1 MLTAQVCLGLIRY
14 GEIGSTLGRGLRQS
28 GLVSI
33 AAYDKCAFDGPFA
46 DPIQRRARE
55 VGVTLVNSPAELAED
70 ATLILGVTP
79 GSASIG
85 SAVAFAPHLT
95 PAHVFLDVASAT
107 PNVKQ
112 AVARELAASKA
123 RPGDAS
129 ILGTPRDGHRLPILT
144 SGPAAQSMRDQMV
157 PCGMNITLAG
167 PEIGAASGI
176 KILRSVVMK
185 GLEALVLECVLGARH
200 DGVDTTVLTPPGK
213 ALSCPFSDTV
223 NALLTTT
230 FIHAAR
236 RAEEAAMSA
245 EALADAG
252 IEPLVTRAV
261 AERLEWVA
269 RRTQGTPRRIGAGE
283 MARRRR
289 RHRGPLS
296 NRTLVT
302 DRQRKR
308 RRE

>member
-1 MLTAQVCLGLIRY
+1 MPTAQVHLGLIGY
-14 GEIGSTLGRGLRQS
+14 GEIGSTLGKGLRQS

-33 AAYDKCAFDGPFA
+33 AAYDKYAFDGPFA
-46 DPIQRRARE
+46 DLIQRRARE
-55 VGVTLVNSPAELAED
+55 AGVTLVNSPVELAEN

-112 AVARELAASKA
+112 AVACELAASKA
-123 RPGDAS
+123 RLGDAS
-129 ILGTPRDGHRLPILT
+129 IVGTPREGHGLPILA
-144 SGPAAQSMRDQMV
+144 SGPAAQSMRDLLV
-157 PCGMNITLAG
+157 PWGMNITVVG

-200 DGVDTTVLTPPGK
+200 YGVDATVLASLDKT
-213 ALSCPFSDTV
+213 LSRAFSDTV

-230 FIHAAR
+230 VIHAAR

-269 RRTQGTPRRIGAGE
+269 RLGLKERLGGLVPEKWPEAVAAIEDRCRPNAGN
-283 MARRRR
+283 
-289 RHRGPLS
+289 G
-296 NRTLVT
+296 
-302 DRQRKR
+302 
-308 RRE
+308 